1 MFHKKIILLKFLSLL
16 LIFLVSATKAQ
27 TISGNLA
34 EMPNEKI
41 ALEGFNG
48 LSTYAISN
56 GLTDAKGNFKLKY
69 APNDFGVGYLKSS
82 DNKSFVVILCGE
94 DVLLEGLSLNNPESL
109 SFKKGQENKWFEQYA
124 KEQPRRDQAL
134 SAWDYLEKIYAQDT
148 LFKNESSAILAIA
161 TEKKRINTADQLFL
175 DQLPGNSYV
184 KWYLPLRKL
193 IRSTPMI
200 AQYKITEIEP
210 TIQSFREMDLSDNRL
225 YKSGLYKELMES
237 HFWLIENS
245 GKPLDSV
252 FEQANRS
259 IDTVLKSLRKN
270 TQKYNEGVS
279 YLFDLM
285 EQRSFFKSAEYL
297 ALKALNESEAVLN
310 VNLVKRLEFYRAM
323 KKGAIA
329 PDIKFNGS
337 LVKNGKD
344 LKGPYNL
351 SDIKDPYTLV
361 VFGASWCQACSEEI
375 AKLMPLYT
383 KWKKKGIEVVFI
395 SLDTD
400 REAFK
405 NYTSVMPFYAA
416 CDYKKWET
424 QAVKDYLVYAS
435 PTFFLLNQKRE
446 ILLKPTSVDQMD
458 VFIDYNMK

>member
-1 MFHKKIILLKFLSLL
+1 MAL
-16 LIFLVSATKAQ
+16 TAQ
-27 TISGNLA
+27 AISGNLSGI
-34 EMPNEKI
+34 PNEKI
-41 ALEGFNG
+41 ELEGFNG
-48 LSTYAISN
+48 LGAYAISN
-56 GLTDAKGNFKLKY
+56 GLTDAKGNFKLNY
-69 APNDFGVGYLKSS
+69 TPSDFGLGYLKSS
-82 DNKSFVVILCGE
+82 DNKSFIVILCGE
-94 DVLLEGLSLNNPESL
+94 DVSLEGLNLNNPESL

-124 KEQPRRDQAL
+124 KEQPLRDQAL

-148 LFKNESSAILAIA
+148 LFKNESKTIETIA
-161 TEKKRINTADQLFL
+161 AEKKRINKENQLFL

-184 KWYLPLRKL
+184 KWYLPLRKF
-193 IRSTPMI
+193 IRSIPMI

-245 GKPLDSV
+245 GKSLDSV
-252 FEQANRS
+252 FEQANTS
-259 IDTVLKSLRKN
+259 IDAVLKSLRKN
-270 TQKYNEGVS
+270 KQKYNEGVS

-285 EQRSFFKSAEYL
+285 EQRSLFKSAEYL

-323 KKGAIA
+323 KKGVIA

-344 LKGPYNL
+344 LQGPYNL

-375 AKLMPLYT
+375 AKLIPLYT
-383 KWKKKGIEVVFI
+383 KWKEKGIEVVFI
-395 SLDTD
+395 SLDT
-400 REAFK
+400 ELKAFQ
-405 NYTSVMPFYAA
+405 NYSSIMPFYAT
-416 CDYKKWET
+416 CDYKKWDT
-424 QAVKDYLVYAS
+424 QAAKDYHVYAS

-446 ILLKPTSVDQMD
+446 IILKPVSVAQIDTF
-458 VFIDYNMK
+458 VDYNMENFGIKKGAK